1 MDWPVLLMTAALIAA
16 LAALAIIDARTL
28 RLPDKLTLPLIAG
41 GILAAWWLG
50 QPVWLHLLGAGLGY
64 VTLVGIELLYLR
76 VRGRA
81 GLGRGDAKLFAA
93 GGAWCGALAL
103 PLILLVASAT
113 ALLYVLVMRLAA
125 GRRFQVDL
133 MIAFGPFLAFAIGLI
148 FMLEAAGLT
157 DLAGF

>member
-1 MDWPVLLMTAALIAA
+1 MEWPLAITTAALLAA

-28 RLPDKLTLPLIAG
+28 RLPDKLTLPLIAAG
-41 GILAAWWLG
+41 LAAAWASG
-50 QPVWLHLLGAGLGY
+50 APVWLHLLGAVLGY
-64 VTLVGIELLYLR
+64 LSLVVIEKGYLK

-103 PLILLVASAT
+103 PLILLVASAS
-113 ALLYVLVMRLAA
+113 ALLYVLVMRVFA
-125 GRRFQVDL
+125 GRRLQADL

-148 FMLEAAGLT
+148 FLLQAAGLT
-157 DLAGF
+157 RLAGL